1 MSDIEI
7 AKKAKL
13 EPIGDLAERTLGIK
27 KDQLIPYGHFK
38 AKIDPSS
45 FAESGSNTNSKLVLV
60 TAISPSPAGEGK
72 TTTTI
77 GLGDGLRR
85 IGKNATICLREPSL
99 GPSFGMKGGAAGG
112 GYSQVVPMD
121 EINLHFT
128 GDFHAITSAN
138 NLLAAIIDNHLHWG
152 NKLNIDPRKVTWR
165 RAIDLNDR
173 SLREIVSGLGGHA
186 NGLTRE
192 AGFDITVASEVMA
205 IFCLA
210 TDLNDLKRRL
220 GQIVVGKNQSGEDV
234 LASELIAEGSM
245 TALLKDAIM
254 PNLVQTLEKTPAF
267 VHGGP
272 FANIAHGCNSV
283 SATRLAL
290 NLSDIVITEAGFGAD
305 LGAEKFFNI
314 KCRKSKLNPDA
325 SVIVVTIRALKYHG
339 GVKRSELNHE
349 NLKAMERGFANL
361 ERHLENIA
369 KFGVPC
375 IVALNAFSADTKAE
389 TDRFIELCQGI
400 GIKSVLAT
408 HWAHGAKGAEDLA
421 HAVVELLDSQD
432 SAFSFKTLYPDDMS
446 LVDKLRTVAK
456 EIYRADDVDFSPAVL
471 KRLKALDE
479 TDVRNFPV
487 CIAKTPYSFSADQK
501 MRGAVSGFTLPIR
514 EVRVANGAEFVV
526 ALSGEIMT
534 MPGLPRVPASE
545 RINVDESGELSGL
558 S

>member
-7 AKKAKL
+7 ARKAKL
-13 EPIGDLAERTLGIK
+13 DPIVDLAQTSLGLK
-27 KDQLIPYGHFK
+27 QDQLIPYGHFK
-38 AKIDPSS
+38 AKIDPRSVNQNKN
-45 FAESGSNTNSKLVLV
+45 GSKLVLV

-85 IGKNATICLREPSL
+85 IGKDATICLREPSL

-173 SLREIVSGLGGHA
+173 SLREIVSGLGGHV

-192 AGFDITVASEVMA
+192 TGFDITVASEVMA

-210 TDLNDLKRRL
+210 DDLADLKRRL
-220 GQIVVGKNQSGEDV
+220 GNIVIGKDNSGRDV
-234 LASELIAEGSM
+234 LASELVAEGSM

-283 SATRLAL
+283 SATKLAMK
-290 NLSDIVITEAGFGAD
+290 LSDIVITEAGFGAD

-314 KCRKSKLNPDA
+314 KCRKSGLKPDA
-325 SVIVVTIRALKYHG
+325 SVIVATIRALKFHG
-339 GVKRSELNHE
+339 GVKKSELNE
-349 NLKAMERGFANL
+349 ENIEALEKGFLNLK
-361 ERHLENIA
+361 RHLENIA
-369 KFGVPC
+369 KFGVPS
-375 IVALNAFSADTKAE
+375 IVALNAFSADTEAE
-389 TDRFIELCQGI
+389 TKKFMELCSSI
-400 GIKSVLAT
+400 GVKSVVAT
-408 HWAHGAKGAEDLA
+408 HWADGGKGAENLA
-421 HAVVELLDSQD
+421 QAVVELLDAD
-432 SAFSFKTLYPDDMS
+432 DNYASFTTLYPDDIS
-446 LVDKLRTVAK
+446 LVEKLKTVAR
-456 EIYRADDVDFSPAVL
+456 EIYRADDVDFTPAVM
-471 KRLKALDE
+471 KRLRELDE
-479 TDVRNFPV
+479 THVRNFPV
-487 CIAKTPYSFSADQK
+487 CIAKTPYSFSADQNL
-501 MRGAVSGFTLPIR
+501 RGAVSNFKLPIR
-514 EVRVANGAEFVV
+514 EVRVANGAEFLV
-526 ALSGEIMT
+526 ALAGEIMT

-545 RINVDESGELSGL
+545 RIDVDSTGKLSGL

>member
-13 EPIGDLAERTLGIK
+13 EPIADLAERTLGIK

-325 SVIVVTIRALKYHG
+325 SVIVATIRALKYHG

-375 IVALNAFSADTKAE
+375 VVALNAFSADTKAE

-432 SAFSFKTLYPDDMS
+432 SASSFKTLYPDDMS

>member
-7 AKKAKL
+7 ARKAKL
-13 EPIGDLAERTLGIK
+13 DPIVDLAQTSLGLK
-27 KDQLIPYGHFK
+27 QDQLIPYGHFK
-38 AKIDPSS
+38 AKIDPRSVNQNKN
-45 FAESGSNTNSKLVLV
+45 GSKLVLV

-85 IGKNATICLREPSL
+85 IGKDATICLREPSL

-173 SLREIVSGLGGHA
+173 SLREIVSGLGGHV

-192 AGFDITVASEVMA
+192 TGFDITVASEVMA

-210 TDLNDLKRRL
+210 DDLADLKRRL
-220 GQIVVGKNQSGEDV
+220 GNIVIGKDNSGRDV
-234 LASELIAEGSM
+234 LASELVAEGSM

-283 SATRLAL
+283 SATKLAMK
-290 NLSDIVITEAGFGAD
+290 LSDIVITEAGFGAD

-314 KCRKSKLNPDA
+314 KCRKSGLKPDA
-325 SVIVVTIRALKYHG
+325 SVIVATIRALKFHG
-339 GVKRSELNHE
+339 GVKKSELNE
-349 NLKAMERGFANL
+349 ENIEALEKGFLNLK
-361 ERHLENIA
+361 RHLENIA
-369 KFGVPC
+369 KFGVPS
-375 IVALNAFSADTKAE
+375 IVALNAFSADTEAE
-389 TDRFIELCQGI
+389 TKKFMELCSSI
-400 GIKSVLAT
+400 GVKSVVAT
-408 HWAHGAKGAEDLA
+408 HWADGGKGAENLA
-421 HAVVELLDSQD
+421 QAVVELLDAND
-432 SAFSFKTLYPDDMS
+432 NDASFTTLYPDDIS
-446 LVDKLRTVAK
+446 LVEKLKTVAR
-456 EIYRADDVDFSPAVL
+456 EIYRADDVDFTPAVM
-471 KRLKALDE
+471 KRLRELDE
-479 TDVRNFPV
+479 THVRNFPV
-487 CIAKTPYSFSADQK
+487 CIAKTPYSFSADQNL
-501 MRGAVSGFTLPIR
+501 RGAVSNFKLPIR
-514 EVRVANGAEFVV
+514 EVRVANGAEFLV
-526 ALSGEIMT
+526 ALAGEIMT

-545 RINVDESGELSGL
+545 RIDVDSTGKLSGL

>member
-7 AKKAKL
+7 ARKAKL
-13 EPIGDLAERTLGIK
+13 DPIVDLAQTSLGLK
-27 KDQLIPYGHFK
+27 QDQLIPYGHFK
-38 AKIDPSS
+38 AKIDPRSVNQNNN
-45 FAESGSNTNSKLVLV
+45 GSKLILV

-85 IGKNATICLREPSL
+85 IGKDATICLREPSL

-173 SLREIVSGLGGHA
+173 SLREIVSGLGGHV

-192 AGFDITVASEVMA
+192 TGFDITVASEVMA

-210 TDLNDLKRRL
+210 DDLADLKRRL
-220 GQIVVGKNQSGEDV
+220 GNIVIGKDNSGRDI
-234 LASELIAEGSM
+234 LASELVAEGSM

-283 SATRLAL
+283 SATKLAMK
-290 NLSDIVITEAGFGAD
+290 LSDIVITEAGFGAD

-314 KCRKSKLNPDA
+314 KCRKSGLKPDA
-325 SVIVVTIRALKYHG
+325 SVIVATIRALKFHG
-339 GVKRSELNHE
+339 GVKKSELNE
-349 NLKAMERGFANL
+349 ENIEALENGFLNLK
-361 ERHLENIA
+361 RHLENIA
-369 KFGVPC
+369 KFGVPS
-375 IVALNAFSADTKAE
+375 IVALNAFSADTEAE
-389 TDRFIELCQGI
+389 TKKFMELCSSI
-400 GIKSVLAT
+400 GVKSVVAT
-408 HWAHGAKGAEDLA
+408 HWADGGKGAENLA
-421 HAVVELLDSQD
+421 QAVVELLDAD
-432 SAFSFKTLYPDDMS
+432 DNDASFTTLYPDDIS
-446 LVDKLRTVAK
+446 LVEKLKTVAR
-456 EIYRADDVDFSPAVL
+456 EIYRADDVDFTPAVM
-471 KRLKALDE
+471 KRLRELDE
-479 TDVRNFPV
+479 THVRNFPV
-487 CIAKTPYSFSADQK
+487 CIAKTPYSFSADQNL
-501 MRGAVSGFTLPIR
+501 RGAVSNFKLPIR
-514 EVRVANGAEFVV
+514 EVRVANGAEFLV
-526 ALSGEIMT
+526 ALAGEIMT

-545 RINVDESGELSGL
+545 RIDVDSTGKLSGL

>member
-7 AKKAKL
+7 ARKAKL
-13 EPIGDLAERTLGIK
+13 DPIVDLAQTSLGLK
-27 KDQLIPYGHFK
+27 QDQLSPYGHFK
-38 AKIDPSS
+38 AKIDPRSINQNKN
-45 FAESGSNTNSKLVLV
+45 GSKLVLV

-85 IGKNATICLREPSL
+85 IGKDATICLREPSL

-173 SLREIVSGLGGHA
+173 SLREIVSGLGGHV

-192 AGFDITVASEVMA
+192 TGFDITVASEVMA

-210 TDLNDLKRRL
+210 DDLADLKRRL
-220 GQIVVGKNQSGEDV
+220 GNIVIGKDNSGRDV
-234 LASELIAEGSM
+234 LASKLVAEGSM

-283 SATRLAL
+283 SATKLAMK
-290 NLSDIVITEAGFGAD
+290 LSDIVITEAGFGAD

-314 KCRKSKLNPDA
+314 KCRKSGLKPDA
-325 SVIVVTIRALKYHG
+325 SVIVATIRALKFHG
-339 GVKRSELNHE
+339 GVKKSELNE
-349 NLKAMERGFANL
+349 ENIEALEKGFLNLK
-361 ERHLENIA
+361 RHLENIA
-369 KFGVPC
+369 KFGVPS
-375 IVALNAFSADTKAE
+375 IVALNAFSADTEAE
-389 TDRFIELCQGI
+389 TKKFIEMCSSI
-400 GIKSVLAT
+400 GVKSVVAT
-408 HWAHGAKGAEDLA
+408 HWADGGKGAENLA
-421 HAVVELLDSQD
+421 HAVVELLDAD
-432 SAFSFKTLYPDDMS
+432 DNDASFTTLYPDDIS
-446 LVDKLRTVAK
+446 LVEKLKTVAR
-456 EIYRADDVDFSPAVL
+456 EIYRADDVDFTPAVM
-471 KRLKALDE
+471 KRLRELDE
-479 TDVRNFPV
+479 THVRNFPV
-487 CIAKTPYSFSADQK
+487 CIAKTPYSFSADQNL
-501 MRGAVSGFTLPIR
+501 RGAVSNFKLPIR
-514 EVRVANGAEFVV
+514 EVRVANGAEFLV
-526 ALSGEIMT
+526 ALAGEIMT

-545 RINVDESGELSGL
+545 RIDVDSTGKLSGL

>member
-7 AKKAKL
+7 ARKAKL
-13 EPIGDLAERTLGIK
+13 DPIVDLAQTSLGLK
-27 KDQLIPYGHFK
+27 QDQLIPYGHFK
-38 AKIDPSS
+38 AKIDPRSVNQNKN
-45 FAESGSNTNSKLVLV
+45 GSKLVLV

-85 IGKNATICLREPSL
+85 IGKDATICLREPSL

-173 SLREIVSGLGGHA
+173 SLREIVSGLGGHV

-192 AGFDITVASEVMA
+192 TGFDITVASEVMA

-210 TDLNDLKRRL
+210 DDLADLKRRL
-220 GQIVVGKNQSGEDV
+220 GNIVIGKDNSGRDV
-234 LASELIAEGSM
+234 LASELVAEGSM

-283 SATRLAL
+283 SATKLAMK
-290 NLSDIVITEAGFGAD
+290 LSDIVITEAGFGAD

-314 KCRKSKLNPDA
+314 KCRKSGLKPDA
-325 SVIVVTIRALKYHG
+325 SVIVATIRALKFHG
-339 GVKRSELNHE
+339 GVKKSELNE
-349 NLKAMERGFANL
+349 ENIEALEKGFLNLK
-361 ERHLENIA
+361 RHLENIA
-369 KFGVPC
+369 KFGVPS
-375 IVALNAFSADTKAE
+375 IVALNAFSADTEAE
-389 TDRFIELCQGI
+389 TKKFMELCSSI
-400 GIKSVLAT
+400 GVMSVVAT
-408 HWAHGAKGAEDLA
+408 HWAEGGKGAENLA
-421 HAVVELLDSQD
+421 QAVVELLDAD
-432 SAFSFKTLYPDDMS
+432 DNDASFTTLYPDDIS
-446 LVDKLRTVAK
+446 LVEKLKTVAR
-456 EIYRADDVDFSPAVL
+456 EIYRADDVDFTPAVM
-471 KRLKALDE
+471 KRLRELDE
-479 TDVRNFPV
+479 THVRNFPV
-487 CIAKTPYSFSADQK
+487 CIAKTPYSFSADQNL
-501 MRGAVSGFTLPIR
+501 RGAVSNFKLPIR
-514 EVRVANGAEFVV
+514 EVRVANGAEFLV
-526 ALSGEIMT
+526 ALAGEIMT

-545 RINVDESGELSGL
+545 RIDVDSTGKLSGL

>member
-1 MSDIEI
+1 
-7 AKKAKL
+7 
-13 EPIGDLAERTLGIK
+13 
-27 KDQLIPYGHFK
+27 
-38 AKIDPSS
+38 
-45 FAESGSNTNSKLVLV
+45 
-60 TAISPSPAGEGK
+60 
-72 TTTTI
+72 
-77 GLGDGLRR
+77 
-85 IGKNATICLREPSL
+85 
-99 GPSFGMKGGAAGG
+99 
-112 GYSQVVPMD
+112 
-121 EINLHFT
+121 
-128 GDFHAITSAN
+128 
-138 NLLAAIIDNHLHWG
+138 
-152 NKLNIDPRKVTWR
+152 
-165 RAIDLNDR
+165 
-173 SLREIVSGLGGHA
+173 
-186 NGLTRE
+186 
-192 AGFDITVASEVMA
+192 MA
-205 IFCLA
+205 
-210 TDLNDLKRRL
+210 
-220 GQIVVGKNQSGEDV
+220 
-234 LASELIAEGSM
+234 
-245 TALLKDAIM
+245 
-254 PNLVQTLEKTPAF
+254 
-267 VHGGP
+267 
-272 FANIAHGCNSV
+272 
-283 SATRLAL
+283 
-290 NLSDIVITEAGFGAD
+290 
-305 LGAEKFFNI
+305 
-314 KCRKSKLNPDA
+314 
-325 SVIVVTIRALKYHG
+325 TIRALKYHG

-375 IVALNAFSADTKAE
+375 VVALNAFSADTKAE

-408 HWAHGAKGAEDLA
+408 HWADGAKGAEDLA

-432 SAFSFKTLYPDDMS
+432 SASSFKTLYPDDMS

>member
-7 AKKAKL
+7 ARKAKL
-13 EPIGDLAERTLGIK
+13 DPIVDLAQTSLGLK
-27 KDQLIPYGHFK
+27 QDQLIPYGHFK
-38 AKIDPSS
+38 AKIDPRSVNQNKN
-45 FAESGSNTNSKLVLV
+45 GSKLVLV

-85 IGKNATICLREPSL
+85 IGKDATICLREPSL

-173 SLREIVSGLGGHA
+173 SLREIVSGLGGHV

-192 AGFDITVASEVMA
+192 TGFDITVASEVMA

-210 TDLNDLKRRL
+210 DDLADLKRRL
-220 GQIVVGKNQSGEDV
+220 GNIVIGKDNSGRDV
-234 LASELIAEGSM
+234 LASELVAEGSM

-283 SATRLAL
+283 SATKLAMK
-290 NLSDIVITEAGFGAD
+290 LSDIVITEAGFGAD

-314 KCRKSKLNPDA
+314 KCRKSGLKPDA
-325 SVIVVTIRALKYHG
+325 SVIVATIRALKFHG
-339 GVKRSELNHE
+339 GVKKSELNE
-349 NLKAMERGFANL
+349 ENIEALENGFLNLK
-361 ERHLENIA
+361 RHLENIA
-369 KFGVPC
+369 KFGVPS
-375 IVALNAFSADTKAE
+375 IVALNAFSADTEAE
-389 TDRFIELCQGI
+389 TKKFMELCSSI
-400 GIKSVLAT
+400 GVKSVVAT
-408 HWAHGAKGAEDLA
+408 HWADGGKGAENLA
-421 HAVVELLDSQD
+421 QAVVELLDAD
-432 SAFSFKTLYPDDMS
+432 DNDASFTTLYPDDIS
-446 LVDKLRTVAK
+446 LVEKLKTVAR
-456 EIYRADDVDFSPAVL
+456 EIYRADDVDFTPAVM
-471 KRLKALDE
+471 KRLRELDE
-479 TDVRNFPV
+479 THVRNFPV
-487 CIAKTPYSFSADQK
+487 CIAKTPYSFSADQNL
-501 MRGAVSGFTLPIR
+501 RGAVSNFKLPIR
-514 EVRVANGAEFVV
+514 EVRVANGAEFLV
-526 ALSGEIMT
+526 ALAGEIMT

-545 RINVDESGELSGL
+545 RIDVDSTGKLSGL

>member
-7 AKKAKL
+7 ARKAKL
-13 EPIGDLAERTLGIK
+13 DPIVDLAQTSLGLK
-27 KDQLIPYGHFK
+27 QDQLIPYGHFK
-38 AKIDPSS
+38 AKIDPRSINQNKN
-45 FAESGSNTNSKLVLV
+45 GSKLVLV

-85 IGKNATICLREPSL
+85 IGKDATICLREPSL

-173 SLREIVSGLGGHA
+173 SLREIVSGLGGHV

-192 AGFDITVASEVMA
+192 TGFDITVASEVMA

-210 TDLNDLKRRL
+210 DDLADLKRRL
-220 GQIVVGKNQSGEDV
+220 GNIVIGKDNSGRDV
-234 LASELIAEGSM
+234 LASELVAEGSM

-283 SATRLAL
+283 SATKLAMK
-290 NLSDIVITEAGFGAD
+290 LSDIVITEAGFGAD

-314 KCRKSKLNPDA
+314 KCRKSGLKPDA
-325 SVIVVTIRALKYHG
+325 SVIVATIRALKFHG
-339 GVKRSELNHE
+339 GVKKSELNE
-349 NLKAMERGFANL
+349 ENIEALEKGFLNLK
-361 ERHLENIA
+361 RHLENIA
-369 KFGVPC
+369 KFGVPS
-375 IVALNAFSADTKAE
+375 IVALNAFSADTEAE
-389 TDRFIELCQGI
+389 TKKFMELCSSI
-400 GIKSVLAT
+400 GVKSVVAT
-408 HWAHGAKGAEDLA
+408 HWADGGKGAENLA
-421 HAVVELLDSQD
+421 HAVVELLDAD
-432 SAFSFKTLYPDDMS
+432 DNDASFTTLYPDDIS
-446 LVDKLRTVAK
+446 LVEKLKTVAR
-456 EIYRADDVDFSPAVL
+456 EIYRADDVDFTPAVM
-471 KRLKALDE
+471 KRLRELDE
-479 TDVRNFPV
+479 THVRNFPV
-487 CIAKTPYSFSADQK
+487 CIAKTPYSFSADQNL
-501 MRGAVSGFTLPIR
+501 RGAVSNFKLPIR
-514 EVRVANGAEFVV
+514 EVRVANGAEFLV
-526 ALSGEIMT
+526 ALAGEIMT

-545 RINVDESGELSGL
+545 RIDVDSTGKLSGL

>member
-7 AKKAKL
+7 ARKAKL
-13 EPIGDLAERTLGIK
+13 DPIVDLAQTSLGLK
-27 KDQLIPYGHFK
+27 QDQLIPYGHFK
-38 AKIDPSS
+38 AKIDPRSVNQNKN
-45 FAESGSNTNSKLVLV
+45 GSKLVLV

-85 IGKNATICLREPSL
+85 IGKDATICLREPSL

-173 SLREIVSGLGGHA
+173 SLREIVSGLGGHV

-192 AGFDITVASEVMA
+192 TGFDITVASEVMA

-210 TDLNDLKRRL
+210 DDLADLKRRL
-220 GQIVVGKNQSGEDV
+220 GNIVIGKDNSGRDV
-234 LASELIAEGSM
+234 LASELVAEGSM

-283 SATRLAL
+283 SATKLAMK
-290 NLSDIVITEAGFGAD
+290 LSDIVITEAGFGAD

-314 KCRKSKLNPDA
+314 KCRKSGLKPDA
-325 SVIVVTIRALKYHG
+325 SVIVATIRALKFHG
-339 GVKRSELNHE
+339 GVKKSELNE
-349 NLKAMERGFANL
+349 ENIEALEKGFLNLK
-361 ERHLENIA
+361 RHLENIA
-369 KFGVPC
+369 KFGVPS
-375 IVALNAFSADTKAE
+375 IVALNAFSADTEAE
-389 TDRFIELCQGI
+389 TKKFMELCSSI
-400 GIKSVLAT
+400 GVKSVVAT
-408 HWAHGAKGAEDLA
+408 HWADGGKGAENLA
-421 HAVVELLDSQD
+421 HAVVELLDAD
-432 SAFSFKTLYPDDMS
+432 DNDASFTTLYPDDIS
-446 LVDKLRTVAK
+446 LVEKLKTVAR
-456 EIYRADDVDFSPAVL
+456 EIYRADDVDFTPAVM
-471 KRLKALDE
+471 KRLRELDE
-479 TDVRNFPV
+479 THVRNFPV
-487 CIAKTPYSFSADQK
+487 CIAKTPYSFSADQNL
-501 MRGAVSGFTLPIR
+501 RGAVSNFKLPIR
-514 EVRVANGAEFVV
+514 EVRVANGAEFLV
-526 ALSGEIMT
+526 ALAGEIMT

-545 RINVDESGELSGL
+545 RIDVDSTGKLSGL

>member
-7 AKKAKL
+7 ARKAKL
-13 EPIGDLAERTLGIK
+13 DPIVDLAQTSLGLK
-27 KDQLIPYGHFK
+27 QDQLIPYGHFK
-38 AKIDPSS
+38 AKIDPRSVNQNKN
-45 FAESGSNTNSKLVLV
+45 GSKLVLV

-85 IGKNATICLREPSL
+85 IGKDATICLREPSL

-173 SLREIVSGLGGHA
+173 SLREIVSGLGGHV

-192 AGFDITVASEVMA
+192 TGFDITVASEVMA

-210 TDLNDLKRRL
+210 DDLADLKRRL
-220 GQIVVGKNQSGEDV
+220 GNIVIGKDNSGRDV
-234 LASELIAEGSM
+234 LASELVAEGSM

-283 SATRLAL
+283 SATKLAMK
-290 NLSDIVITEAGFGAD
+290 LSDIVITEAGFGAD

-314 KCRKSKLNPDA
+314 KCRKSGLKPDA
-325 SVIVVTIRALKYHG
+325 SVIVATIRALKFHG
-339 GVKRSELNHE
+339 GVKKSELNE
-349 NLKAMERGFANL
+349 ENIEALENGFLNLK
-361 ERHLENIA
+361 RHLENIA
-369 KFGVPC
+369 KFGVPS
-375 IVALNAFSADTKAE
+375 IVALNAFSADTEAE
-389 TDRFIELCQGI
+389 TKKFMELCSSI
-400 GIKSVLAT
+400 GVKSVVAT
-408 HWAHGAKGAEDLA
+408 HWADGGKGAENLA
-421 HAVVELLDSQD
+421 QAVVELLDAD
-432 SAFSFKTLYPDDMS
+432 DNDASFTTLYPDDIS
-446 LVDKLRTVAK
+446 LVEKLRTVAR
-456 EIYRADDVDFSPAVL
+456 EIYRADDVDFTPAVM
-471 KRLKALDE
+471 KRLRELDE
-479 TDVRNFPV
+479 THVRNFPV
-487 CIAKTPYSFSADQK
+487 CIAKTPYSFSADQNL
-501 MRGAVSGFTLPIR
+501 RGAVSNFKLPIR
-514 EVRVANGAEFVV
+514 EVRVANGAEFLV
-526 ALSGEIMT
+526 ALAGEIMT

-545 RINVDESGELSGL
+545 RIDVDSTGKLSGL

>member
-7 AKKAKL
+7 ARKAKL
-13 EPIGDLAERTLGIK
+13 DPIVNLAQTSLGLK
-27 KDQLIPYGHFK
+27 QDQLIPYGHFK
-38 AKIDPSS
+38 AKIDPRSVNQNKN
-45 FAESGSNTNSKLVLV
+45 GSKLVLV

-85 IGKNATICLREPSL
+85 IGKDATICLREPSL

-173 SLREIVSGLGGHA
+173 SLREIVSGLGGHV

-192 AGFDITVASEVMA
+192 TGFDITVASEVMA

-210 TDLNDLKRRL
+210 DDLADLKRRL
-220 GQIVVGKNQSGEDV
+220 GNIVIGKDNSGRDV
-234 LASELIAEGSM
+234 LASELVAEGSM

-283 SATRLAL
+283 SATKLAMK
-290 NLSDIVITEAGFGAD
+290 LSDIVITEAGFGAD

-314 KCRKSKLNPDA
+314 KCRKSELKPDA
-325 SVIVVTIRALKYHG
+325 SVIVATIRALKFHG
-339 GVKRSELNHE
+339 GVKKSELNE
-349 NLKAMERGFANL
+349 ENIEALEKGFLNLK
-361 ERHLENIA
+361 RHLENIA
-369 KFGVPC
+369 KFGVPS
-375 IVALNAFSADTKAE
+375 IVALNAFSADTEAE
-389 TDRFIELCQGI
+389 TKKFMELCSSI
-400 GIKSVLAT
+400 GVMSVVAT
-408 HWAHGAKGAEDLA
+408 HWAEGGKGAENLA
-421 HAVVELLDSQD
+421 QAVVELLDAD
-432 SAFSFKTLYPDDMS
+432 DNDASFTTLYPDDIS
-446 LVDKLRTVAK
+446 LVEKLRTVAR
-456 EIYRADDVDFSPAVL
+456 EIYRADDVDFTPAVM
-471 KRLKALDE
+471 KRLRELDE
-479 TDVRNFPV
+479 THVRNFPV
-487 CIAKTPYSFSADQK
+487 CIAKTPYSFSADQNL
-501 MRGAVSGFTLPIR
+501 RGAVSNFKLPIR
-514 EVRVANGAEFVV
+514 EVRVANGAEFLV
-526 ALSGEIMT
+526 ALAGEIMT

-545 RINVDESGELSGL
+545 RIDVDSTGKLSGL

>member
-7 AKKAKL
+7 ARKAKL
-13 EPIGDLAERTLGIK
+13 DPIVDLAQTSLGLK
-27 KDQLIPYGHFK
+27 QDQLIPYGHFK
-38 AKIDPSS
+38 AKIDPRSVNQNKN
-45 FAESGSNTNSKLVLV
+45 GSKLVLV

-85 IGKNATICLREPSL
+85 IGKDATICLREPSL

-173 SLREIVSGLGGHA
+173 SLREIVSGLGGHV

-192 AGFDITVASEVMA
+192 TGFDITVASEVMA

-210 TDLNDLKRRL
+210 DDLADLKRRL
-220 GQIVVGKNQSGEDV
+220 GNIVIGKDNSGRDI
-234 LASELIAEGSM
+234 LASELVAEGSM

-283 SATRLAL
+283 SATKLAMK
-290 NLSDIVITEAGFGAD
+290 LSDIVITEAGFGAD

-314 KCRKSKLNPDA
+314 KCRKSGLKPDA
-325 SVIVVTIRALKYHG
+325 SVIVATIRALKFHG
-339 GVKRSELNHE
+339 GVKKSELNE
-349 NLKAMERGFANL
+349 ENIEALENGFLNLK
-361 ERHLENIA
+361 RHLENIA
-369 KFGVPC
+369 KFGVPS
-375 IVALNAFSADTKAE
+375 IVALNAFSADTEAE
-389 TDRFIELCQGI
+389 TKKFMELCSSI
-400 GIKSVLAT
+400 GVKSVVAT
-408 HWAHGAKGAEDLA
+408 HWADGGKGAENLA
-421 HAVVELLDSQD
+421 QAVVDLLDAD
-432 SAFSFKTLYPDDMS
+432 DNDASFTTLYPDDTS
-446 LVDKLRTVAK
+446 LVEKLRTVAR
-456 EIYRADDVDFSPAVL
+456 EIYRADDVDFTPAVM
-471 KRLKALDE
+471 KRLRELDE
-479 TDVRNFPV
+479 THVRNFPV
-487 CIAKTPYSFSADQK
+487 CIAKTPYSFSADQNL
-501 MRGAVSGFTLPIR
+501 RGAVSNFKLPIR
-514 EVRVANGAEFVV
+514 EVRVANGAEFLV
-526 ALSGEIMT
+526 ALAGEIMT

-545 RINVDESGELSGL
+545 RIDVDSTGKLSGL

>member
-7 AKKAKL
+7 ARKAKL
-13 EPIGDLAERTLGIK
+13 DPIVDLAQTSLGLK
-27 KDQLIPYGHFK
+27 QDQLIPYGHFK
-38 AKIDPSS
+38 AKIDPRSVNQNKN
-45 FAESGSNTNSKLVLV
+45 GSKLVLV

-85 IGKNATICLREPSL
+85 IGKDATICLREPSL

-173 SLREIVSGLGGHA
+173 SLREIVSGLGGHV

-192 AGFDITVASEVMA
+192 TGFDITVASEVMA

-210 TDLNDLKRRL
+210 DDLADLKRRL
-220 GQIVVGKNQSGEDV
+220 GNIVIGKDNLGRDILAGELV
-234 LASELIAEGSM
+234 AEGSM

-283 SATRLAL
+283 SATKLAMK
-290 NLSDIVITEAGFGAD
+290 LSDIVITEAGFGAD

-314 KCRKSKLNPDA
+314 KCRKSGLKPDA
-325 SVIVVTIRALKYHG
+325 SVIVATIRALKFHG
-339 GVKRSELNHE
+339 GVKKSELNE
-349 NLKAMERGFANL
+349 ENIEALENGFLNLK
-361 ERHLENIA
+361 RHLENIA
-369 KFGVPC
+369 KFGVPS
-375 IVALNAFSADTKAE
+375 IVALNAFSADTEAE
-389 TDRFIELCQGI
+389 TKKFMELCSSI
-400 GIKSVLAT
+400 GVKSVVAT
-408 HWAHGAKGAEDLA
+408 HWADGGKGAENLA
-421 HAVVELLDSQD
+421 QAVVDLLDAD
-432 SAFSFKTLYPDDMS
+432 DNDASFTTLYPDDIS
-446 LVDKLRTVAK
+446 LVEKLKTVAR
-456 EIYRADDVDFSPAVL
+456 EIYRADDVDFTPAVM
-471 KRLKALDE
+471 KRLRELDE
-479 TDVRNFPV
+479 THVRNFPV
-487 CIAKTPYSFSADQK
+487 CIAKTPYSFSADQNL
-501 MRGAVSGFTLPIR
+501 RGAVSNFKLPIR
-514 EVRVANGAEFVV
+514 EVRVANGAEFLV
-526 ALSGEIMT
+526 ALAGEIMT

-545 RINVDESGELSGL
+545 RIDVDSTGKLSGL

>member
-7 AKKAKL
+7 ARKAKL
-13 EPIGDLAERTLGIK
+13 DPIVDLAQTSLGLK
-27 KDQLIPYGHFK
+27 QDQLIPYGHFK
-38 AKIDPSS
+38 AKIDPRSVNQNKN
-45 FAESGSNTNSKLVLV
+45 GSKLVLV

-85 IGKNATICLREPSL
+85 IGKDATICLREPSL

-173 SLREIVSGLGGHA
+173 SLREIVSGLGGHV

-192 AGFDITVASEVMA
+192 TGFDITVASEVMA

-210 TDLNDLKRRL
+210 DDLADLKRRL
-220 GQIVVGKNQSGEDV
+220 GNIVIGKDNSGRDV
-234 LASELIAEGSM
+234 LASELVAEGSM

-283 SATRLAL
+283 SATKLAMK
-290 NLSDIVITEAGFGAD
+290 LSDIVITEAGFGAD

-314 KCRKSKLNPDA
+314 KCRKSGLKPDA
-325 SVIVVTIRALKYHG
+325 SVIVATIRALKFHG
-339 GVKRSELNHE
+339 GVKKSELNE
-349 NLKAMERGFANL
+349 ENIEALEKGFLNLK
-361 ERHLENIA
+361 RHLENIA
-369 KFGVPC
+369 KFGVPS
-375 IVALNAFSADTKAE
+375 IVALNAFSADTEAE
-389 TDRFIELCQGI
+389 TKKFMELCSSI
-400 GIKSVLAT
+400 GVKSVVAT
-408 HWAHGAKGAEDLA
+408 HWADGGKGAENLA
-421 HAVVELLDSQD
+421 QAVVELLDAD
-432 SAFSFKTLYPDDMS
+432 DNDASFTTLYPDDIS
-446 LVDKLRTVAK
+446 LVEKLKTVAR
-456 EIYRADDVDFSPAVL
+456 EIYRADDVDFTPAVM
-471 KRLKALDE
+471 KRLRQLDE
-479 TDVRNFPV
+479 THVRNFPV
-487 CIAKTPYSFSADQK
+487 CIAKTPYSFSADQNL
-501 MRGAVSGFTLPIR
+501 RGAVSNFKLPIR
-514 EVRVANGAEFVV
+514 EVRVANGAEFLV
-526 ALSGEIMT
+526 ALAGEIMT

-545 RINVDESGELSGL
+545 RIDVDSTGKLSGL

>member
-7 AKKAKL
+7 ARKAKL
-13 EPIGDLAERTLGIK
+13 DPIVDLAQTSLGLK
-27 KDQLIPYGHFK
+27 QDQLIPYGHFK
-38 AKIDPSS
+38 AKIDPRSVNQNKN
-45 FAESGSNTNSKLVLV
+45 GSKLVLV

-85 IGKNATICLREPSL
+85 IGKDATICLREPSL

-173 SLREIVSGLGGHA
+173 SLREIVSGLGGHV

-192 AGFDITVASEVMA
+192 TGFDITVASEVMA

-210 TDLNDLKRRL
+210 DDLADLKRRL
-220 GQIVVGKNQSGEDV
+220 GNIVIGKDNSGRDI
-234 LASELIAEGSM
+234 LASELVAEGSM
-245 TALLKDAIM
+245 TALLKDAMM

-283 SATRLAL
+283 SATKLAMK
-290 NLSDIVITEAGFGAD
+290 LSDIVITEAGFGAD

-314 KCRKSKLNPDA
+314 KCRKSGLKPDA
-325 SVIVVTIRALKYHG
+325 SVIVATIRALKFHG
-339 GVKRSELNHE
+339 GVKKSELNE
-349 NLKAMERGFANL
+349 ENIEALENGFLNLK
-361 ERHLENIA
+361 RHLENIA
-369 KFGVPC
+369 KFGVPS
-375 IVALNAFSADTKAE
+375 IVALNAFSADTEAE
-389 TDRFIELCQGI
+389 TKKFMELCSSI
-400 GIKSVLAT
+400 GVKSVVAT
-408 HWAHGAKGAEDLA
+408 HWADGGKGAENLA
-421 HAVVELLDSQD
+421 QAVVELLDAD
-432 SAFSFKTLYPDDMS
+432 DNDASFTTLYPDDIS
-446 LVDKLRTVAK
+446 LVEKLKTVAR
-456 EIYRADDVDFSPAVL
+456 EIYRADDVDFTPAVM
-471 KRLKALDE
+471 KRLRELDE
-479 TDVRNFPV
+479 THVRNFPV
-487 CIAKTPYSFSADQK
+487 CIAKTPYSFSTDQNL
-501 MRGAVSGFTLPIR
+501 RGAVSNFKLPIR
-514 EVRVANGAEFVV
+514 EVRVANGAEFLV
-526 ALSGEIMT
+526 ALAGEIMT

-545 RINVDESGELSGL
+545 RIDVDSTGKLSGL

>member
-7 AKKAKL
+7 ARKAKL
-13 EPIGDLAERTLGIK
+13 DPIVDLAQTSLGLK
-27 KDQLIPYGHFK
+27 QDQLIPYGHFK
-38 AKIDPSS
+38 AKIDPRSVNQNKN
-45 FAESGSNTNSKLVLV
+45 GSKLVLV

-85 IGKNATICLREPSL
+85 IGKDATICLREPSL

-173 SLREIVSGLGGHA
+173 SLREIVSGLGGHV

-192 AGFDITVASEVMA
+192 TGFDITVASEVMA

-210 TDLNDLKRRL
+210 DDLADLKRRL
-220 GQIVVGKNQSGEDV
+220 GNIVIGKDNSGRDV
-234 LASELIAEGSM
+234 LASELVAEGSM

-283 SATRLAL
+283 SATKLAMK
-290 NLSDIVITEAGFGAD
+290 LSDIVITEAGFGAD

-314 KCRKSKLNPDA
+314 KCRKSGLKPDA
-325 SVIVVTIRALKYHG
+325 SVIVATIRALKFHG
-339 GVKRSELNHE
+339 GVKKSELNE
-349 NLKAMERGFANL
+349 ENIEALEKGFLNLK
-361 ERHLENIA
+361 RHLENIA
-369 KFGVPC
+369 KFGVPS
-375 IVALNAFSADTKAE
+375 IVALNAFSADTEAE
-389 TDRFIELCQGI
+389 TKKFMELCSSI
-400 GIKSVLAT
+400 GVKSVVAT
-408 HWAHGAKGAEDLA
+408 HWADGGKGAENLA
-421 HAVVELLDSQD
+421 QAVVELLDAD
-432 SAFSFKTLYPDDMS
+432 DNEASFTTLYPDDIS
-446 LVDKLRTVAK
+446 LVEKLKTVAR
-456 EIYRADDVDFSPAVL
+456 EIYRADDVDFTPAVM
-471 KRLKALDE
+471 KRLRELDE
-479 TDVRNFPV
+479 THVRNFPV
-487 CIAKTPYSFSADQK
+487 CIAKTPYSFSADQNL
-501 MRGAVSGFTLPIR
+501 RGAVSNFKLPIR
-514 EVRVANGAEFVV
+514 EVRVANGAEFLV
-526 ALSGEIMT
+526 ALAGEIMT

-545 RINVDESGELSGL
+545 RIDVDSTGKLSGL

>member
-7 AKKAKL
+7 ARKAKL
-13 EPIGDLAERTLGIK
+13 DPIVDLAQTSLGLK
-27 KDQLIPYGHFK
+27 QDQLIPYGHFK
-38 AKIDPSS
+38 AKIDPRSVNQNKN
-45 FAESGSNTNSKLVLV
+45 GSKLVLV

-85 IGKNATICLREPSL
+85 IGKDATICLREPSL

-173 SLREIVSGLGGHA
+173 SLREIVSGLGGHV

-192 AGFDITVASEVMA
+192 TGFDITVASEVMA

-210 TDLNDLKRRL
+210 DDLADLKRRL
-220 GQIVVGKNQSGEDV
+220 GNIVIGKDNSGRDV
-234 LASELIAEGSM
+234 LASELVAEGSM

-283 SATRLAL
+283 SATKLAMK
-290 NLSDIVITEAGFGAD
+290 LSDIVITEAGFGAD

-314 KCRKSKLNPDA
+314 KCRKSGLKPDA
-325 SVIVVTIRALKYHG
+325 SVIVATIRALKFHG
-339 GVKRSELNHE
+339 GVKKSELNE
-349 NLKAMERGFANL
+349 ENIEALEKGFLNLK
-361 ERHLENIA
+361 RHLENIA
-369 KFGVPC
+369 KFGVPS
-375 IVALNAFSADTKAE
+375 IVALNAFSADTEAE
-389 TDRFIELCQGI
+389 TKKFMEMCSSI
-400 GIKSVLAT
+400 GVKSVVAT
-408 HWAHGAKGAEDLA
+408 HWADGGKGAENLA
-421 HAVVELLDSQD
+421 QAVVELLDAD
-432 SAFSFKTLYPDDMS
+432 DNDASFTTLYPDDIS
-446 LVDKLRTVAK
+446 LVEKLKTVAR
-456 EIYRADDVDFSPAVL
+456 EIYRADDVDFTPAVM
-471 KRLKALDE
+471 KRLRELDE
-479 TDVRNFPV
+479 THVRNFPV
-487 CIAKTPYSFSADQK
+487 CIAKTPYSFSADQNL
-501 MRGAVSGFTLPIR
+501 RGAVSNFKLPIR
-514 EVRVANGAEFVV
+514 EVRVANGAEFLV
-526 ALSGEIMT
+526 ALAGEIMT

-545 RINVDESGELSGL
+545 RIDVDSTGKLSGL

>member
-7 AKKAKL
+7 ARKAKL
-13 EPIGDLAERTLGIK
+13 DPIVDLAQTSLGLK
-27 KDQLIPYGHFK
+27 QDQLIPYGHFK
-38 AKIDPSS
+38 AKIDPRSVNQNNN
-45 FAESGSNTNSKLVLV
+45 GSKLILV

-85 IGKNATICLREPSL
+85 IGKDATICLREPSL

-173 SLREIVSGLGGHA
+173 SLREIVSGLGGHV

-192 AGFDITVASEVMA
+192 TGFDITVASEVMA

-210 TDLNDLKRRL
+210 DDLADLKRRL
-220 GQIVVGKNQSGEDV
+220 GNIVIGKDNSGRDI
-234 LASELIAEGSM
+234 LASELVAEGSM

-283 SATRLAL
+283 SATKLAMK
-290 NLSDIVITEAGFGAD
+290 LSDIVITEAGFGAD

-314 KCRKSKLNPDA
+314 KCRKSGLKPDA
-325 SVIVVTIRALKYHG
+325 SVIVATIRALKFHG
-339 GVKRSELNHE
+339 GVKKSELNE
-349 NLKAMERGFANL
+349 ENIEALENGFLNLK
-361 ERHLENIA
+361 RHLENIA
-369 KFGVPC
+369 KFGVPS
-375 IVALNAFSADTKAE
+375 IVALNAFSADTEAE
-389 TDRFIELCQGI
+389 TKKFMELCSSI
-400 GIKSVLAT
+400 GVKSVVAT
-408 HWAHGAKGAEDLA
+408 HWADGGKGAENLA
-421 HAVVELLDSQD
+421 HAVVDLLDAD
-432 SAFSFKTLYPDDMS
+432 DNDASFTTLYPDDIS
-446 LVDKLRTVAK
+446 LVEKLRTVAR
-456 EIYRADDVDFSPAVL
+456 EIYRADDVDFTPAVM
-471 KRLKALDE
+471 KRLRELDE
-479 TDVRNFPV
+479 THVRNFPV
-487 CIAKTPYSFSADQK
+487 CIAKTPYSFSADQNL
-501 MRGAVSGFTLPIR
+501 RGAVSNFKLPIR
-514 EVRVANGAEFVV
+514 EVRVANGAEFLV
-526 ALSGEIMT
+526 ALAGEIMT

-545 RINVDESGELSGL
+545 RIDVDSTGKLSGL

>member
-7 AKKAKL
+7 ARKAKL
-13 EPIGDLAERTLGIK
+13 DPIVDLAQTSLGLK
-27 KDQLIPYGHFK
+27 QDQLIPYGHFK
-38 AKIDPSS
+38 AKIDPRSINQNKN
-45 FAESGSNTNSKLVLV
+45 GSKLVLV

-85 IGKNATICLREPSL
+85 IGKDATICLREPSL

-173 SLREIVSGLGGHA
+173 SLREIVSGLGGHV

-192 AGFDITVASEVMA
+192 TGFDITVASEVMA

-210 TDLNDLKRRL
+210 DDLADLKRRL
-220 GQIVVGKNQSGEDV
+220 GNIVIGKDNSGRDV
-234 LASELIAEGSM
+234 LASELVAEGSM

-283 SATRLAL
+283 SATKLAMK
-290 NLSDIVITEAGFGAD
+290 LSDIVITEAGFGAD

-314 KCRKSKLNPDA
+314 KCRKSGLKPDA
-325 SVIVVTIRALKYHG
+325 SVIVATIRALKFHG
-339 GVKRSELNHE
+339 GVKKSELNE
-349 NLKAMERGFANL
+349 ENIEALEKGFLNLK
-361 ERHLENIA
+361 RHLENIA
-369 KFGVPC
+369 KFGVPS
-375 IVALNAFSADTKAE
+375 IVALNAFSADTEAE
-389 TDRFIELCQGI
+389 TKKFMELCSSI
-400 GIKSVLAT
+400 GVKSVVAT
-408 HWAHGAKGAEDLA
+408 HWADGGKGAENLA
-421 HAVVELLDSQD
+421 QAVVELLDAD
-432 SAFSFKTLYPDDMS
+432 DNDASFTTLYPDDIS
-446 LVDKLRTVAK
+446 LVEKLKTVAR
-456 EIYRADDVDFSPAVL
+456 EIYRADDVDFTPAVM
-471 KRLKALDE
+471 KRLRELDE
-479 TDVRNFPV
+479 THVRNFPV
-487 CIAKTPYSFSADQK
+487 CIAKTPYSFSADQNL
-501 MRGAVSGFTLPIR
+501 RGAVSNFKLPIR
-514 EVRVANGAEFVV
+514 EVRVANGAEFLV
-526 ALSGEIMT
+526 ALAGEIMT

-545 RINVDESGELSGL
+545 RIDVDSTGKLSGL

>member
-7 AKKAKL
+7 ARKAKL
-13 EPIGDLAERTLGIK
+13 DPIVDLAQTSLGLK
-27 KDQLIPYGHFK
+27 QDQLIPYGHFK
-38 AKIDPSS
+38 AKIDPRSVNQNKN
-45 FAESGSNTNSKLVLV
+45 GSKLVLV

-85 IGKNATICLREPSL
+85 IGKDATICLREPSL

-173 SLREIVSGLGGHA
+173 SLREIVSGLGGHV

-192 AGFDITVASEVMA
+192 TGFDITVASEVMA

-210 TDLNDLKRRL
+210 DDLADLKRRL
-220 GQIVVGKNQSGEDV
+220 GNIVIGKDNLGRDILAGELV
-234 LASELIAEGSM
+234 AEGSM

-283 SATRLAL
+283 SATKLAMK
-290 NLSDIVITEAGFGAD
+290 LSDIVITEAGFGAD

-314 KCRKSKLNPDA
+314 KCRKSGLKPDA
-325 SVIVVTIRALKYHG
+325 SVIVATIRALKFHG
-339 GVKRSELNHE
+339 GVKKSELNE
-349 NLKAMERGFANL
+349 ENIEALEKGFLNLK
-361 ERHLENIA
+361 RHLENIA
-369 KFGVPC
+369 KFGVPS
-375 IVALNAFSADTKAE
+375 IVALNAFSADTEAE
-389 TDRFIELCQGI
+389 TKKFMELCSSI
-400 GIKSVLAT
+400 GVKSVVAT
-408 HWAHGAKGAEDLA
+408 HWADGGKGAENLA
-421 HAVVELLDSQD
+421 KAVVDLLDAD
-432 SAFSFKTLYPDDMS
+432 DNDASFTTLYPDDIS
-446 LVDKLRTVAK
+446 LVEKLKTVAR
-456 EIYRADDVDFSPAVL
+456 EIYRADDVDFTPAVM
-471 KRLKALDE
+471 KRLRELDE
-479 TDVRNFPV
+479 THVRNFPV
-487 CIAKTPYSFSADQK
+487 CIAKTPYSFSADQNL
-501 MRGAVSGFTLPIR
+501 RGAVSNFKLPIR
-514 EVRVANGAEFVV
+514 EVRVANGAEFLV
-526 ALSGEIMT
+526 ALAGEIMT

-545 RINVDESGELSGL
+545 RIDVDSTGKLSGL

>member
-7 AKKAKL
+7 ARKAKL
-13 EPIGDLAERTLGIK
+13 DPIVDLAQTSLGLK
-27 KDQLIPYGHFK
+27 QDQLIPYGHFK
-38 AKIDPSS
+38 AKIDPRSVNQNKN
-45 FAESGSNTNSKLVLV
+45 GSKLVLV

-85 IGKNATICLREPSL
+85 IGKDATICLREPSL

-173 SLREIVSGLGGHA
+173 SLREIVSGLGGHV

-192 AGFDITVASEVMA
+192 TGFDITVASEVMA

-210 TDLNDLKRRL
+210 DDLADLKRRL
-220 GQIVVGKNQSGEDV
+220 GNIVIGKDNSGRDV
-234 LASELIAEGSM
+234 LASELVAEGSM

-283 SATRLAL
+283 SATKLAMK
-290 NLSDIVITEAGFGAD
+290 LSDIVITEAGFGAD

-314 KCRKSKLNPDA
+314 KCRKSGLKPDA
-325 SVIVVTIRALKYHG
+325 SVIVATIRALKFHG
-339 GVKRSELNHE
+339 GVKKSELNE
-349 NLKAMERGFANL
+349 ENIEALENGFLNLK
-361 ERHLENIA
+361 RHLENIA
-369 KFGVPC
+369 KFGVPS
-375 IVALNAFSADTKAE
+375 IVALNAFSADTEAE
-389 TDRFIELCQGI
+389 TKKFMELCSSI
-400 GIKSVLAT
+400 GVKSVVAT
-408 HWAHGAKGAEDLA
+408 HWADGGKGAENLA
-421 HAVVELLDSQD
+421 QAVVELLDAD
-432 SAFSFKTLYPDDMS
+432 DNGTSFTTLYPDDIS
-446 LVDKLRTVAK
+446 LVEKLKTVAR
-456 EIYRADDVDFSPAVL
+456 EIYRADDVDFTPAVM
-471 KRLKALDE
+471 KRLRELDE
-479 TDVRNFPV
+479 THVRNFPV
-487 CIAKTPYSFSADQK
+487 CIAKTPYSFSADQNL
-501 MRGAVSGFTLPIR
+501 RGAVSNFKLPIR
-514 EVRVANGAEFVV
+514 EVRVANGAEFLV
-526 ALSGEIMT
+526 ALAGEIMT

-545 RINVDESGELSGL
+545 RIDVDSTGKLSGL

>member
-7 AKKAKL
+7 ARKAKL
-13 EPIGDLAERTLGIK
+13 DPIVDLAQTSLGLK
-27 KDQLIPYGHFK
+27 QDQLIPYGHFK
-38 AKIDPSS
+38 AKIDPRSVNQNKN
-45 FAESGSNTNSKLVLV
+45 GSKLVLV

-85 IGKNATICLREPSL
+85 IGKDATICLREPSL

-173 SLREIVSGLGGHA
+173 SLREIVSGLGGHV

-192 AGFDITVASEVMA
+192 TGFDITVASEVMA

-210 TDLNDLKRRL
+210 DDLADLKRRL
-220 GQIVVGKNQSGEDV
+220 GNIVIGKDNSGRDI
-234 LASELIAEGSM
+234 LASELVAEGSM

-283 SATRLAL
+283 SATKLAMK
-290 NLSDIVITEAGFGAD
+290 LSDIVITEAGFGAD

-314 KCRKSKLNPDA
+314 KCRKSGLKPDA
-325 SVIVVTIRALKYHG
+325 SVIVATIRALKFHG
-339 GVKRSELNHE
+339 GVKKSELNE
-349 NLKAMERGFANL
+349 ENIEALENGFLNLK
-361 ERHLENIA
+361 RHLENIA
-369 KFGVPC
+369 KFGVPS
-375 IVALNAFSADTKAE
+375 IVALNAFSADTEAE
-389 TDRFIELCQGI
+389 TKKFMELCSSI
-400 GIKSVLAT
+400 GVKSVVAT
-408 HWAHGAKGAEDLA
+408 HWADGGKGAENLA
-421 HAVVELLDSQD
+421 QAVVDLLDAD
-432 SAFSFKTLYPDDMS
+432 DNDASFTTLYPDDIS
-446 LVDKLRTVAK
+446 LVEKLRTVAR
-456 EIYRADDVDFSPAVL
+456 EIYRADDVDFTPAVM
-471 KRLKALDE
+471 KRLRELDE
-479 TDVRNFPV
+479 THVRNFPV
-487 CIAKTPYSFSADQK
+487 CIAKTPYSFSADQNL
-501 MRGAVSGFTLPIR
+501 RGAVSNFKLPIR
-514 EVRVANGAEFVV
+514 EVRVANGAEFLV
-526 ALSGEIMT
+526 ALAGEIMT

-545 RINVDESGELSGL
+545 RIDVDSTGKLSGL

>member
-7 AKKAKL
+7 ARKAKL
-13 EPIGDLAERTLGIK
+13 DPIVDLAQTSLGLK
-27 KDQLIPYGHFK
+27 QYQLIPYGHFK
-38 AKIDPSS
+38 AKIDPRSVNQNKN
-45 FAESGSNTNSKLVLV
+45 GSKLVLV

-85 IGKNATICLREPSL
+85 IGKDATICLREPSL

-173 SLREIVSGLGGHA
+173 SLREIVSGLGGHV

-192 AGFDITVASEVMA
+192 TGFDITVASEVMA

-210 TDLNDLKRRL
+210 DDLADLKRRL
-220 GQIVVGKNQSGEDV
+220 GNIVIGKDNSGRDV
-234 LASELIAEGSM
+234 LASELVAEGSM

-283 SATRLAL
+283 SATKLAMK
-290 NLSDIVITEAGFGAD
+290 LSDIVITEAGFGAD

-314 KCRKSKLNPDA
+314 KCRKSGLKPDA
-325 SVIVVTIRALKYHG
+325 SVIVATIRALKFHG
-339 GVKRSELNHE
+339 GVKKSELNE
-349 NLKAMERGFANL
+349 ENIEALEKGFLNLK
-361 ERHLENIA
+361 RHLENIA
-369 KFGVPC
+369 KFGVPS
-375 IVALNAFSADTKAE
+375 IVALNAFSADTEAE
-389 TDRFIELCQGI
+389 TKKFMELCSSI
-400 GIKSVLAT
+400 GVKSVVAT
-408 HWAHGAKGAEDLA
+408 HWADGGKGAENLA
-421 HAVVELLDSQD
+421 QAVVELLDAD
-432 SAFSFKTLYPDDMS
+432 DNDASFTTLYPDDIS
-446 LVDKLRTVAK
+446 LVEKLKTVAR
-456 EIYRADDVDFSPAVL
+456 EIYRADDVDFTPAVM
-471 KRLKALDE
+471 KRLRELDE
-479 TDVRNFPV
+479 THVRNFPV
-487 CIAKTPYSFSADQK
+487 CIAKTPYSFSADQNL
-501 MRGAVSGFTLPIR
+501 RGAVSNFKLPIR
-514 EVRVANGAEFVV
+514 EVRVANGAEFLV
-526 ALSGEIMT
+526 ALAGEIMT

-545 RINVDESGELSGL
+545 RIDVDSTGKLSGL

>member
-7 AKKAKL
+7 ARKAKL
-13 EPIGDLAERTLGIK
+13 DPIVDLAQTSLGLK
-27 KDQLIPYGHFK
+27 QDQLIPYGHFK
-38 AKIDPSS
+38 AKIDPRSVNQNNN
-45 FAESGSNTNSKLVLV
+45 GSKLILV

-85 IGKNATICLREPSL
+85 IGKDATICLREPSL

-173 SLREIVSGLGGHA
+173 SLREIVSGLGGHV

-192 AGFDITVASEVMA
+192 TGFDITVASEVMA

-210 TDLNDLKRRL
+210 DDLADLKRRL
-220 GQIVVGKNQSGEDV
+220 GNIVIGKDNSGRDI
-234 LASELIAEGSM
+234 LAGELVAEGSM

-283 SATRLAL
+283 SATKLAMK
-290 NLSDIVITEAGFGAD
+290 LSDIVITEAGFGAD

-314 KCRKSKLNPDA
+314 KCRKSGLKPDA
-325 SVIVVTIRALKYHG
+325 SVIVATIRALKFHG
-339 GVKRSELNHE
+339 GVKKSELNE
-349 NLKAMERGFANL
+349 ENIEALENGFLNLK
-361 ERHLENIA
+361 RHLENIA
-369 KFGVPC
+369 KFGVPS
-375 IVALNAFSADTKAE
+375 IVALNAFSADTEAE
-389 TDRFIELCQGI
+389 TKKFMELCSSI
-400 GIKSVLAT
+400 GVKSVVAT
-408 HWAHGAKGAEDLA
+408 HWADGGKGAENLA
-421 HAVVELLDSQD
+421 HAVVDLLDAD
-432 SAFSFKTLYPDDMS
+432 DDDASFTTLYPDDIS
-446 LVDKLRTVAK
+446 LVEKLRTVAR
-456 EIYRADDVDFSPAVL
+456 EIYRADDVDFTPAVM
-471 KRLKALDE
+471 KRLRELDE
-479 TDVRNFPV
+479 THVRNFPV
-487 CIAKTPYSFSADQK
+487 CIAKTPYSFSADQNL
-501 MRGAVSGFTLPIR
+501 RGAVSNFKLPIR
-514 EVRVANGAEFVV
+514 EVRVANGAEFLV
-526 ALSGEIMT
+526 ALAGEIMT

-545 RINVDESGELSGL
+545 RIDVDSTGKLSGL

>member
-7 AKKAKL
+7 ARKAKL
-13 EPIGDLAERTLGIK
+13 DPIVDLAKTSLGLK
-27 KDQLIPYGHFK
+27 QDQLIPYGHFK
-38 AKIDPSS
+38 AKIDPRSVNQNKN
-45 FAESGSNTNSKLVLV
+45 GSKLVLV

-85 IGKNATICLREPSL
+85 IGKDATICLREPSL

-173 SLREIVSGLGGHA
+173 SLREIVSGLGGHV

-192 AGFDITVASEVMA
+192 TGFDITVASEVMA

-210 TDLNDLKRRL
+210 DDLADLKRRL
-220 GQIVVGKNQSGEDV
+220 GNIVIGKDNSGRDV
-234 LASELIAEGSM
+234 LASELVAEGSM

-283 SATRLAL
+283 SATKLAMK
-290 NLSDIVITEAGFGAD
+290 LSDIVITEAGFGAD

-314 KCRKSKLNPDA
+314 KCRKSGLKPDA
-325 SVIVVTIRALKYHG
+325 SVIVATIRALKFHG
-339 GVKRSELNHE
+339 GVKKSELNE
-349 NLKAMERGFANL
+349 ENIEALEKGFLNLK
-361 ERHLENIA
+361 RHLENIA
-369 KFGVPC
+369 KFGVPS
-375 IVALNAFSADTKAE
+375 IVALNAFSADTEAE
-389 TDRFIELCQGI
+389 TKKFMELCSSI
-400 GIKSVLAT
+400 GVKSVVAT
-408 HWAHGAKGAEDLA
+408 HWADGGKGAENLA
-421 HAVVELLDSQD
+421 QAVVELLDAD
-432 SAFSFKTLYPDDMS
+432 DNDASFTTLYPDDIS
-446 LVDKLRTVAK
+446 LVEKLKTVAR
-456 EIYRADDVDFSPAVL
+456 EIYRADDVDFTPAVM
-471 KRLKALDE
+471 KRLRELDE
-479 TDVRNFPV
+479 THVRNFPV
-487 CIAKTPYSFSADQK
+487 CIAKTPYSFSADQNL
-501 MRGAVSGFTLPIR
+501 RGAVSNFKLPIR
-514 EVRVANGAEFVV
+514 EVRVANGAEFLV
-526 ALSGEIMT
+526 ALAGEIMT

-545 RINVDESGELSGL
+545 RIDVDSTGKLSGL

>member
-7 AKKAKL
+7 ARKAKL
-13 EPIGDLAERTLGIK
+13 DPIVDLAQTSLGLK
-27 KDQLIPYGHFK
+27 QDQLIPYGHFK
-38 AKIDPSS
+38 AKIDPRSVNQNKN
-45 FAESGSNTNSKLVLV
+45 GSKLVLV

-85 IGKNATICLREPSL
+85 IGKDATICLREPSL

-173 SLREIVSGLGGHA
+173 SLREIVSGLGGHV

-192 AGFDITVASEVMA
+192 TGFDITVASEVMA

-210 TDLNDLKRRL
+210 DDLADLKRRL
-220 GQIVVGKNQSGEDV
+220 GNIVIGKDNSGRDV
-234 LASELIAEGSM
+234 LASELVAEGSM

-283 SATRLAL
+283 SATKLAMK
-290 NLSDIVITEAGFGAD
+290 LSDIVITEAGFGAD

-314 KCRKSKLNPDA
+314 KCRKSGLKPDA
-325 SVIVVTIRALKYHG
+325 SVIVATIRALKFHG
-339 GVKRSELNHE
+339 GVKKSELNE
-349 NLKAMERGFANL
+349 ENIEALENGFLNLK
-361 ERHLENIA
+361 RHLENIA
-369 KFGVPC
+369 KFGVPS
-375 IVALNAFSADTKAE
+375 IVALNAFSADTEAE
-389 TDRFIELCQGI
+389 TKKFMELCSSI
-400 GIKSVLAT
+400 GVKSVVAT
-408 HWAHGAKGAEDLA
+408 HWADGGKGAENLA
-421 HAVVELLDSQD
+421 QAVVDLLDAD
-432 SAFSFKTLYPDDMS
+432 DNDASFTTLYPDDIS
-446 LVDKLRTVAK
+446 LVEKLKTVAR
-456 EIYRADDVDFSPAVL
+456 EIYRADDVDFTPAVM
-471 KRLKALDE
+471 KRLRELDE
-479 TDVRNFPV
+479 THVRNFPV
-487 CIAKTPYSFSADQK
+487 CIAKTPYSFSADQNL
-501 MRGAVSGFTLPIR
+501 RGAVSNFKLPIR
-514 EVRVANGAEFVV
+514 EVRVANGAEFLV
-526 ALSGEIMT
+526 ALAGEIMT

-545 RINVDESGELSGL
+545 RIDVDSTGKLSGL

>member
-7 AKKAKL
+7 ARKAKL
-13 EPIGDLAERTLGIK
+13 DPIVDLAQTSLGLK
-27 KDQLIPYGHFK
+27 QDQLIPYGHFK
-38 AKIDPSS
+38 AKIDPRSVNQNKN
-45 FAESGSNTNSKLVLV
+45 GSKLVLV

-85 IGKNATICLREPSL
+85 IGKDATICLREPSL

-173 SLREIVSGLGGHA
+173 SLREIVSGLGGHV

-192 AGFDITVASEVMA
+192 TGFDITVASEVMA

-210 TDLNDLKRRL
+210 DDLADLKRRL
-220 GQIVVGKNQSGEDV
+220 GNIVIGKDNSGRDV
-234 LASELIAEGSM
+234 LASELVAEGSM

-283 SATRLAL
+283 SATKLAMK
-290 NLSDIVITEAGFGAD
+290 LSDIVITEAGFGAD

-314 KCRKSKLNPDA
+314 KCRKSGLKPDA
-325 SVIVVTIRALKYHG
+325 SVIVATIRALKFHG
-339 GVKRSELNHE
+339 GVKKSELNE
-349 NLKAMERGFANL
+349 ENIEALEKGFLNLK
-361 ERHLENIA
+361 RHLENIA
-369 KFGVPC
+369 KFGVPS
-375 IVALNAFSADTKAE
+375 IVALNAFSADTEAE
-389 TDRFIELCQGI
+389 TKKFMELCSSI
-400 GIKSVLAT
+400 GVKSVVAT
-408 HWAHGAKGAEDLA
+408 HWADGGKGAENLA
-421 HAVVELLDSQD
+421 HAVVDLLDAD
-432 SAFSFKTLYPDDMS
+432 DNDASFTTLYPDDIS
-446 LVDKLRTVAK
+446 LVEKLKTVAR
-456 EIYRADDVDFSPAVL
+456 EIYRADDVDFTPAVM
-471 KRLKALDE
+471 KRLRELDE
-479 TDVRNFPV
+479 THVRNFPV
-487 CIAKTPYSFSADQK
+487 CIAKTPYSFSADQNL
-501 MRGAVSGFTLPIR
+501 RGAVSNFKLPIR
-514 EVRVANGAEFVV
+514 EVRVANGAEFLV
-526 ALSGEIMT
+526 ALAGEIMT

-545 RINVDESGELSGL
+545 RIDVDSTGKLSGL

>member
-7 AKKAKL
+7 ARKAKL
-13 EPIGDLAERTLGIK
+13 DPIVDLAQTSLGLK
-27 KDQLIPYGHFK
+27 QDQLIPYGHFK
-38 AKIDPSS
+38 AKIDPRSVNQNNN
-45 FAESGSNTNSKLVLV
+45 GSKLILV

-85 IGKNATICLREPSL
+85 IGKDATICLREPSL

-173 SLREIVSGLGGHA
+173 SLREIVSGLGGHV

-192 AGFDITVASEVMA
+192 TGFDITVASEVMA

-210 TDLNDLKRRL
+210 DDLADLKRRL
-220 GQIVVGKNQSGEDV
+220 GNIVIGKDNSGRDV
-234 LASELIAEGSM
+234 LASELVAEGSM

-283 SATRLAL
+283 SATKLAMK
-290 NLSDIVITEAGFGAD
+290 LSDIVITEAGFGAD

-314 KCRKSKLNPDA
+314 KCRKSGLKPDA
-325 SVIVVTIRALKYHG
+325 SVIVATIRALKFHG
-339 GVKRSELNHE
+339 GVKKSELNE
-349 NLKAMERGFANL
+349 ENIEALEKGFLNLK
-361 ERHLENIA
+361 RHLENIA
-369 KFGVPC
+369 KFGVPS
-375 IVALNAFSADTKAE
+375 IVALNAFSADTEAE
-389 TDRFIELCQGI
+389 TKKFMELCSSI
-400 GIKSVLAT
+400 GVKSVVAT
-408 HWAHGAKGAEDLA
+408 HWADGGKGAENLA
-421 HAVVELLDSQD
+421 HAVVDLLDAD
-432 SAFSFKTLYPDDMS
+432 DNDASFTTLYPDDIS
-446 LVDKLRTVAK
+446 LVEKLRTVAR
-456 EIYRADDVDFSPAVL
+456 EIYRADDVDFTPAVM
-471 KRLKALDE
+471 KRLRELDE
-479 TDVRNFPV
+479 THVRNFPV
-487 CIAKTPYSFSADQK
+487 CIAKTPYSFSADQNL
-501 MRGAVSGFTLPIR
+501 RGAVSNFKLPIR
-514 EVRVANGAEFVV
+514 EVRVANGAEFLV
-526 ALSGEIMT
+526 ALAGEIMT

-545 RINVDESGELSGL
+545 RIDVDSTGKLSGL

>member
-7 AKKAKL
+7 ARKAKL
-13 EPIGDLAERTLGIK
+13 DPIVDLAQTSLGLK
-27 KDQLIPYGHFK
+27 QDQLIPYGHFK
-38 AKIDPSS
+38 AKIDPRSVNQNKN
-45 FAESGSNTNSKLVLV
+45 GSKLVLV

-85 IGKNATICLREPSL
+85 IGKDATICLREPSL

-173 SLREIVSGLGGHA
+173 SLREIVSGLGGHV

-192 AGFDITVASEVMA
+192 TGFDITVASEVMA

-210 TDLNDLKRRL
+210 DDLADLKRRL
-220 GQIVVGKNQSGEDV
+220 GNIVIGKDNSGRDV
-234 LASELIAEGSM
+234 LASELVAEGSM

-283 SATRLAL
+283 SATKLAMK
-290 NLSDIVITEAGFGAD
+290 LSDIVITEAGFGAD

-314 KCRKSKLNPDA
+314 KCRKSGLKPDA
-325 SVIVVTIRALKYHG
+325 SVIVATIRALKFHG
-339 GVKRSELNHE
+339 GVKKSELNE
-349 NLKAMERGFANL
+349 ENIEALEKGFLNLK
-361 ERHLENIA
+361 RHLENIA
-369 KFGVPC
+369 KFGVPS
-375 IVALNAFSADTKAE
+375 IVALNAFSADTEAE
-389 TDRFIELCQGI
+389 TKKFMELCSSI
-400 GIKSVLAT
+400 GVKSVVAT
-408 HWAHGAKGAEDLA
+408 HWADGGKGSENLA
-421 HAVVELLDSQD
+421 QAVVELLDADDND
-432 SAFSFKTLYPDDMS
+432 SSFTTLYPDDIS
-446 LVDKLRTVAK
+446 LVEKLKTVAR
-456 EIYRADDVDFSPAVL
+456 EIYRADDVDFTPAVM
-471 KRLKALDE
+471 KRLRELDE
-479 TDVRNFPV
+479 THVRNFPV
-487 CIAKTPYSFSADQK
+487 CIAKTPYSFSADQNL
-501 MRGAVSGFTLPIR
+501 RGAVSNFKLPIR
-514 EVRVANGAEFVV
+514 EVRVANGAEFLV
-526 ALSGEIMT
+526 ALAGEIMT

-545 RINVDESGELSGL
+545 RIDVDSTGKLSGL

>member
-7 AKKAKL
+7 ARKAKL
-13 EPIGDLAERTLGIK
+13 DPIVDLAQTSLGLK
-27 KDQLIPYGHFK
+27 QDQLIPYGHFK
-38 AKIDPSS
+38 AKIDPRSVNQNKN
-45 FAESGSNTNSKLVLV
+45 GSKLVLV

-85 IGKNATICLREPSL
+85 IGKDATICLREPSL

-173 SLREIVSGLGGHA
+173 SLREIVSGLGGHV

-192 AGFDITVASEVMA
+192 TGFDITVASEVMA

-210 TDLNDLKRRL
+210 DDLADLKRRL
-220 GQIVVGKNQSGEDV
+220 GNIVIGKDNSGRDV
-234 LASELIAEGSM
+234 LASELVAEGSM

-283 SATRLAL
+283 SATKLAMK
-290 NLSDIVITEAGFGAD
+290 LSDIVITEAGFGAD

-314 KCRKSKLNPDA
+314 KCRKSGLKPDA
-325 SVIVVTIRALKYHG
+325 SVIVATIRALKFHG
-339 GVKRSELNHE
+339 GVKKSELNE
-349 NLKAMERGFANL
+349 ENIEALEKGFLNLK
-361 ERHLENIA
+361 RHLENIA
-369 KFGVPC
+369 KFGVPS
-375 IVALNAFSADTKAE
+375 IVALNAFSADTEAE
-389 TDRFIELCQGI
+389 TKKFMELCSSI
-400 GIKSVLAT
+400 GVKSVVAT
-408 HWAHGAKGAEDLA
+408 HWADGGKGAENLA
-421 HAVVELLDSQD
+421 QAVVELLDAD
-432 SAFSFKTLYPDDMS
+432 DKDARFTTLYPDDIS
-446 LVDKLRTVAK
+446 LVEKLKTVAR
-456 EIYRADDVDFSPAVL
+456 EIYRADDVDFTPAVM
-471 KRLKALDE
+471 KRLRELDE
-479 TDVRNFPV
+479 THVRNFPV
-487 CIAKTPYSFSADQK
+487 CIAKTPYSFSADQNL
-501 MRGAVSGFTLPIR
+501 RGAVSNFKLPIR
-514 EVRVANGAEFVV
+514 EVRVANGAEFLV
-526 ALSGEIMT
+526 ALAGEIMT

-545 RINVDESGELSGL
+545 RIDVDSTGKLSGL

>member
-7 AKKAKL
+7 ARKAKL
-13 EPIGDLAERTLGIK
+13 DPIVDLAQTSLGLK
-27 KDQLIPYGHFK
+27 QDQLIPYGHFK
-38 AKIDPSS
+38 AKIDPRSVNQNKN
-45 FAESGSNTNSKLVLV
+45 GSKLVLV

-85 IGKNATICLREPSL
+85 IGKDATICLREPSL

-173 SLREIVSGLGGHA
+173 SLREIVSGLGGHV

-192 AGFDITVASEVMA
+192 TGFDITVASEVMA

-210 TDLNDLKRRL
+210 DDLADLKRRL
-220 GQIVVGKNQSGEDV
+220 GNIVIGKDNSGRDI
-234 LASELIAEGSM
+234 LAGELVAEGSM

-283 SATRLAL
+283 SATKLAMK
-290 NLSDIVITEAGFGAD
+290 LSDIVITEAGFGAD

-314 KCRKSKLNPDA
+314 KCRKSGLKPDA
-325 SVIVVTIRALKYHG
+325 SVIVATIRALKFHG
-339 GVKRSELNHE
+339 GVKKSELNE
-349 NLKAMERGFANL
+349 ENIEALENGFLNLK
-361 ERHLENIA
+361 RHLENIA
-369 KFGVPC
+369 KFGVPS
-375 IVALNAFSADTKAE
+375 IVALNAFSADTEAE
-389 TDRFIELCQGI
+389 TKKFMELCSSI
-400 GIKSVLAT
+400 GVKSVVAT
-408 HWAHGAKGAEDLA
+408 HWADGGKGAENLA
-421 HAVVELLDSQD
+421 HAVVDLLDAD
-432 SAFSFKTLYPDDMS
+432 DNDASFTTLYPDDIS
-446 LVDKLRTVAK
+446 LVEKLRTVAR
-456 EIYRADDVDFSPAVL
+456 EIYRADDVDFTPAVM
-471 KRLKALDE
+471 KRLRELDE
-479 TDVRNFPV
+479 THVRNFPV
-487 CIAKTPYSFSADQK
+487 CIAKTPYSFSADQNL
-501 MRGAVSGFTLPIR
+501 RGAVSNFKLPIR
-514 EVRVANGAEFVV
+514 EVRVANGAEFLV
-526 ALSGEIMT
+526 ALAGEIMT

-545 RINVDESGELSGL
+545 RIDVDSTGKLSGL

>member
-7 AKKAKL
+7 ARKAKL
-13 EPIGDLAERTLGIK
+13 DPIVDLAQTSLGLK
-27 KDQLIPYGHFK
+27 QDQLIPYGHFK
-38 AKIDPSS
+38 AKIDPRSVNQNKN
-45 FAESGSNTNSKLVLV
+45 GSKLVLV

-85 IGKNATICLREPSL
+85 IGKDATICLREPSL

-173 SLREIVSGLGGHA
+173 SLREIVSGLGGHV

-192 AGFDITVASEVMA
+192 TGFDITVASEVMA

-210 TDLNDLKRRL
+210 DDLADLKRRL
-220 GQIVVGKNQSGEDV
+220 GNIVIGKDNSGRDI
-234 LASELIAEGSM
+234 LASELVAEGSM

-283 SATRLAL
+283 SATKLAMK
-290 NLSDIVITEAGFGAD
+290 LSDIVITEAGFGAD

-314 KCRKSKLNPDA
+314 KCRKSGLKPDA
-325 SVIVVTIRALKYHG
+325 SVIVATIRALKFHG
-339 GVKRSELNHE
+339 GVKKSELNE
-349 NLKAMERGFANL
+349 ENIEALENGFLNLK
-361 ERHLENIA
+361 RHLENIA
-369 KFGVPC
+369 KFGVPS
-375 IVALNAFSADTKAE
+375 IVALNAFSADTEAE
-389 TDRFIELCQGI
+389 TKKFMELCSSI
-400 GIKSVLAT
+400 GVKSVVAT
-408 HWAHGAKGAEDLA
+408 HWADGGKGAENLA
-421 HAVVELLDSQD
+421 QAVVELLDAD
-432 SAFSFKTLYPDDMS
+432 DNDASFTTLYPDDIS
-446 LVDKLRTVAK
+446 LVEKLKTVAR
-456 EIYRADDVDFSPAVL
+456 EIYRADDVDFTPAVM
-471 KRLKALDE
+471 KRLRELDE
-479 TDVRNFPV
+479 THVRNFPV
-487 CIAKTPYSFSADQK
+487 CIAKTPYSFSADQNL
-501 MRGAVSGFTLPIR
+501 RGAVSNFKLPIR
-514 EVRVANGAEFVV
+514 EVRVANGAEFLV
-526 ALSGEIMT
+526 ALAGEIMT

-545 RINVDESGELSGL
+545 RIDVDSTGKLSGL

>member
-7 AKKAKL
+7 ARKAKL
-13 EPIGDLAERTLGIK
+13 EPIVDLAERTLGLK
-27 KDQLIPYGHFK
+27 KDQLIPYGHYK
-38 AKIDPSS
+38 AKVDPQSVDQQ
-45 FAESGSNTNSKLVLV
+45 ADKKAKLVLV

-85 IGKNATICLREPSL
+85 IGKDATICLREPSL

-112 GYSQVVPMD
+112 GYAQVVPMD

-173 SLREIVSGLGGHA
+173 SLREIVSGLGGHI

-192 AGFDITVASEVMA
+192 TGFDITVASEVMA

-210 TDLNDLKRRL
+210 ESLSDLKRRL
-220 GQIVVGKNQSGEDV
+220 GNIVIGKDQSGRDI
-234 LASELIAEGSM
+234 LANELVAEGAM

-283 SATRLAL
+283 SATKLAMKM
-290 NLSDIVITEAGFGAD
+290 SDIVITEAGFGAD

-314 KCRKSKLNPDA
+314 KCRKSGLKPDA
-325 SVIVVTIRALKYHG
+325 SVIVATIRALKYHG
-339 GVKRSELNHE
+339 GVKRSELNE
-349 NLKAMERGFANL
+349 ENIQALENGFSNLK
-361 ERHLENIA
+361 RHLENIA
-369 KFGVPC
+369 KFGVPT
-375 IVALNAFSADTKAE
+375 IVALNAFSADTKLE
-389 TDRFIELCQGI
+389 TEKFMELCDDAGV
-400 GIKSVLAT
+400 KSVIAT
-408 HWAHGAKGAEDLA
+408 HWANGGDGAEDLA
-421 HAVVELLDSQD
+421 QAVVHLLDSKENG
-432 SAFSFKTLYPDDMS
+432 SSFKTLYPDDLS
-446 LVDKLRTVAK
+446 LAEKLRTVAK
-456 EIYRADDVDFSPAVL
+456 EIYRADDVELTPAVTKKL
-471 KRLKALDE
+471 KSLDP

-487 CIAKTPYSFSADQK
+487 CIAKTPYSFSADQNK
-501 MRGAVSGFTLPIR
+501 RGAVSGFKMPIR
-514 EVRVANGAEFVV
+514 EVRVAYGAEFVV
-526 ALSGEIMT
+526 ALAGEIMT

-545 RINVDESGELSGL
+545 RIDVDDLGELTGL

>member
-7 AKKAKL
+7 ARKAKL
-13 EPIGDLAERTLGIK
+13 DPIVDLAQTSLGLK
-27 KDQLIPYGHFK
+27 QDQLIPYGHFK
-38 AKIDPSS
+38 AKIDPRSVNQNKN
-45 FAESGSNTNSKLVLV
+45 GSKLILV

-85 IGKNATICLREPSL
+85 IGKDATICLREPSL

-173 SLREIVSGLGGHA
+173 SLREIVSGLGGHV

-192 AGFDITVASEVMA
+192 TGFDITVASEVMA

-210 TDLNDLKRRL
+210 DDLADLKRRL
-220 GQIVVGKNQSGEDV
+220 GNIVIGKDNSGRDI
-234 LASELIAEGSM
+234 LASELVAEGSM

-283 SATRLAL
+283 SATKLAMK
-290 NLSDIVITEAGFGAD
+290 LSDIVITEAGFGAD

-314 KCRKSKLNPDA
+314 KCRKSGLKPDA
-325 SVIVVTIRALKYHG
+325 SVIVATIRALKFHG
-339 GVKRSELNHE
+339 GVKKSELNE
-349 NLKAMERGFANL
+349 ENIEALENGFLNLK
-361 ERHLENIA
+361 RHLENIA
-369 KFGVPC
+369 KFGVPS
-375 IVALNAFSADTKAE
+375 IVALNAFSADTEAE
-389 TDRFIELCQGI
+389 TKKFMELCSSI
-400 GIKSVLAT
+400 GVKSVVAT
-408 HWAHGAKGAEDLA
+408 HWADGGKGAENLA
-421 HAVVELLDSQD
+421 QAVVDLLDAD
-432 SAFSFKTLYPDDMS
+432 DNDASFTTLYPDDIS
-446 LVDKLRTVAK
+446 LVEKLRTVAR
-456 EIYRADDVDFSPAVL
+456 EIYRADDVDFTPAVM
-471 KRLKALDE
+471 KRLRELDE
-479 TDVRNFPV
+479 THVRNFPV
-487 CIAKTPYSFSADQK
+487 CIAKTPYSFSADQNL
-501 MRGAVSGFTLPIR
+501 RGAVSNFKLPIR
-514 EVRVANGAEFVV
+514 EVRVANGAEFLV
-526 ALSGEIMT
+526 ALAGEIMT

-545 RINVDESGELSGL
+545 RIDVDSTGKLSGL

>member
-7 AKKAKL
+7 ARKAKL
-13 EPIGDLAERTLGIK
+13 DPIVDLAQTSLGLK
-27 KDQLIPYGHFK
+27 QDQLIPYGHFK
-38 AKIDPSS
+38 AKIDPRSVNQNKN
-45 FAESGSNTNSKLVLV
+45 GSKLVLV

-85 IGKNATICLREPSL
+85 IGKDATICLREPSL

-173 SLREIVSGLGGHA
+173 SLREIVSGLGGHV

-192 AGFDITVASEVMA
+192 TGFDITVASEVMA

-210 TDLNDLKRRL
+210 DDLADLKRRL
-220 GQIVVGKNQSGEDV
+220 GNIVIGKDNSGRDV
-234 LASELIAEGSM
+234 LASELVAEGSM

-283 SATRLAL
+283 SATKLAMK
-290 NLSDIVITEAGFGAD
+290 LSDIVITEAGFGAD

-314 KCRKSKLNPDA
+314 KCRKSGLKPDA
-325 SVIVVTIRALKYHG
+325 SVIVATIRALKFHG
-339 GVKRSELNHE
+339 GVKKSELNE
-349 NLKAMERGFANL
+349 ENIEALEKGFLNLK
-361 ERHLENIA
+361 RHLENIA
-369 KFGVPC
+369 KFGVPS
-375 IVALNAFSADTKAE
+375 IVALNAFSADTEAE
-389 TDRFIELCQGI
+389 TKKFMELCSSI
-400 GIKSVLAT
+400 GVKSVVAT
-408 HWAHGAKGAEDLA
+408 HWADGGKGAENLA
-421 HAVVELLDSQD
+421 QAVVDLLDAD
-432 SAFSFKTLYPDDMS
+432 DNDASFTTLYPDDIS
-446 LVDKLRTVAK
+446 LVEKLRTVAR
-456 EIYRADDVDFSPAVL
+456 EIYRADDVDFTPAVM
-471 KRLKALDE
+471 KRLRELDE
-479 TDVRNFPV
+479 THVRNFPV
-487 CIAKTPYSFSADQK
+487 CIAKTPYSFSADQNL
-501 MRGAVSGFTLPIR
+501 RGAVSNFKLPIR
-514 EVRVANGAEFVV
+514 EVRVANGAEFLV
-526 ALSGEIMT
+526 ALAGEIMT

-545 RINVDESGELSGL
+545 RIDVDSTGKLSGL

>member
-13 EPIGDLAERTLGIK
+13 EPIADLAERTLGIK

-210 TDLNDLKRRL
+210 TNLNDLKRRL

-325 SVIVVTIRALKYHG
+325 SVIVATIRALKYHG

-375 IVALNAFSADTKAE
+375 VVALNAFSADTKAE

-432 SAFSFKTLYPDDMS
+432 SASSFKTLYPDDMS